1 MTSRNSGRR
10 CGVLSRGGRC
20 GATLPPS
27 RTLLCRGNVVVA
39 ALVVASVV
47 VAAGGENSPRKQSV
61 AKTVPHIVLMI
72 VDEMGTGD
80 VPWADSTIHAP
91 TIDRLAS
98 DGVRLGTM

>member
-1 MTSRNSGRR
+1 
-10 CGVLSRGGRC
+10 
-20 GATLPPS
+20 
-27 RTLLCRGNVVVA
+27 VA

-47 VAAGGENSPRKQSV
+47 VACCGGARADVASDVAAGGESSQRKQSV

-80 VPWADSTIHAP
+80 VPWADTTIHAP